1 MVTVRPWDKVLLETI
16 TRTAPHALMGPDT
29 QWIYA
34 EFHSENHV
42 ILPVYILI
50 QKSLHDTQKR
60 Q

>member
-1 MVTVRPWDKVLLETI
+1 M
-16 TRTAPHALMGPDT
+16 APHAFMGPNT